1 MAAVT
6 FLDFDE
12 PLFRMS
18 AAYHLLGEMI
28 EVIHQDNE
36 SQAMSLSGIST
47 LLSDS
52 YEMLQKLQAQMQ
64 QSEKQLQASK
74 GKGVNNGN

>member
-36 SQAMSLSGIST
+36 SQAKSLSGIST

-74 GKGVNNGN
+74 GKGGE

>member
-52 YEMLQKLQAQMQ
+52 YEMLQKLQAQIQ
-64 QSEKQLQASK
+64 QSENQLQASK
-74 GKGVNNGN
+74 GKGGE

>member
-12 PLFRMS
+12 PLSRMS

-36 SQAMSLSGIST
+36 SQAKYLSGIST

-74 GKGVNNGN
+74 VKGVNNGN

>member
-12 PLFRMS
+12 PLFRIS

>member
-18 AAYHLLGEMI
+18 SAYHLLGEMI

-36 SQAMSLSGIST
+36 SQAMSLSGISI

-74 GKGVNNGN
+74 GKGGE

>member
-1 MAAVT
+1 MAAVHY
-6 FLDFDE
+6 LDFDE

-18 AAYHLLGEMI
+18 AAYHLLSEMI

-47 LLSDS
+47 LLLDS

-74 GKGVNNGN
+74 SKGANNGH

>member
-1 MAAVT
+1 MRNVHY
-6 FLDFDE
+6 LDFDE

-18 AAYHLLGEMI
+18 TAYHLLCEMI

-74 GKGVNNGN
+74 GKGANNGH

>member
-36 SQAMSLSGIST
+36 SQAKSLSGIST

-52 YEMLQKLQAQMQ
+52 YEMLQKLQAQIQ

-74 GKGVNNGN
+74 GKGGE

>member
-18 AAYHLLGEMI
+18 AAYHLLSEMI

-74 GKGVNNGN
+74 GKGGE

>member
-12 PLFRMS
+12 PLFRMR

-74 GKGVNNGN
+74 GKGGK

>member
-12 PLFRMS
+12 PLFRIS

-52 YEMLQKLQAQMQ
+52 YEMLQK
-64 QSEKQLQASK
+64 
-74 GKGVNNGN
+74 

>member
-12 PLFRMS
+12 TLFRMS

-52 YEMLQKLQAQMQ
+52 YEMLQKLQAQIQ

-74 GKGVNNGN
+74 GKGGE

>member
-36 SQAMSLSGIST
+36 SQAKSLSGIST

-74 GKGVNNGN
+74 VKGVNNGN

>member
-1 MAAVT
+1 MAAVN

-74 GKGVNNGN
+74 GKGGE

>member
-36 SQAMSLSGIST
+36 NQAMSLSGIST

>member
-1 MAAVT
+1 MTAVT

-36 SQAMSLSGIST
+36 SQAMSLSGIAT

>member
-1 MAAVT
+1 MTAVT

-18 AAYHLLGEMI
+18 ATYHLLGEMI

-36 SQAMSLSGIST
+36 SQAMSLSGIAT